1 MRKPQISG
9 LCLFCE
15 MLRGRRKYEGR
26 DLIHSNEKTKGKFR
40 EDQSITFEIA
50 SSKIFPPTSK
60 ETTPS
65 RNVGGMSI
73 IVTPFFAKNEL
84 RESKFILRHPGQL
97 YQVPV
102 HSDVSKTFIR
112 KDTENTAQDILSE
125 KRKYC

>member
-1 MRKPQISG
+1 
-9 LCLFCE
+9 
-15 MLRGRRKYEGR
+15 
-26 DLIHSNEKTKGKFR
+26 
-40 EDQSITFEIA
+40 
-50 SSKIFPPTSK
+50 
-60 ETTPS
+60 
-65 RNVGGMSI
+65 MSI

-125 KRKYC
+125 KRKYCWK